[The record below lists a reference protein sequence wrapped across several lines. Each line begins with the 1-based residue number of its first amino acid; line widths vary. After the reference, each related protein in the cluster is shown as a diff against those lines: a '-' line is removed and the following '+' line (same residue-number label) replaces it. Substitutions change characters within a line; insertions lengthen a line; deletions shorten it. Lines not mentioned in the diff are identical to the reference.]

1 MTNAQAVII
10 IPARYDS
17 SRFPGKPLAKIHG
30 LSMIERV
37 WRIASQCNHA
47 DAVFITTDSDEIKE
61 HAMSF
66 GAKVLMT
73 SPHCPTGTDR
83 VAEAANMFAIDETI
97 LVGLQ
102 GDAVLTPPWIVDE
115 LLLAMKEDKNVSL
128 ATPAV
133 KLTGQSLLDFL
144 NHKKISPSSGTTV
157 VFDKNNNAL
166 YFSKQPIPYQR
177 SITSSSVMHR
187 HIGMYGYRYKTLKL
201 LNTLPQS
208 PLEEQ
213 EKLEQLRALE
223 NGIAIRIVCVDYK
236 GRTHGSVDTPQDI
249 ELVEKIISNEGEL
262 IS

>member
-1 MTNAQAVII
+1 MAKAHAVII

-17 SRFPGKPLAKIHG
+17 TRFPGKPLAKING

-37 WRIASQCNHA
+37 WRIATLCKHA
-47 DAVFITTDSDEIKE
+47 DAVFITTDSNDIKE
-61 HAMSF
+61 HVVSF

-73 SPHCPTGTDR
+73 SKDCPTGTDR
-83 VAEAANMFAIDETI
+83 VAEAASMFATDETI

-115 LLLAMKEDKNVSL
+115 LLITMKKDENISL

-133 KLTGQSLLDFL
+133 KLSGQSLVDFL

-187 HIGMYGYRYKTLKL
+187 HIGMYGYRFKTLKL
-201 LNTLPQS
+201 LNALPQS
-208 PLEEQ
+208 ALEEQ

-223 NGIAIRIVCVDYK
+223 NGIDIRIVCVDYK

-249 ELVEKIISNEGEL
+249 EMVEKIIKNEGEL